1 MKMIS
6 IVLLI
11 KKSPAFKS
19 EAMVL
24 SCVNEYINR
33 IYDCEEVTVEIEIIS
48 RPDHKV
54 YILHTIAVVRDRR

>member
-1 MKMIS
+1 
-6 IVLLI
+6 
-11 KKSPAFKS
+11 
-19 EAMVL
+19 MVL

>member
-1 MKMIS
+1 MIS

-19 EAMVL
+19 EGSGLGL
-24 SCVNEYINR
+24 SSVNEYINR

-54 YILHTIAVVRDRR
+54 YILHTMGCGA